1 MTARYYRKNTINNR
15 IIIIIRCRVI
25 GKNNNA
31 WRNVLREKKNTLY
44 IYIDLRLT
52 RFTCVSQ

>member
-25 GKNNNA
+25 GKNNA

-52 RFTCVSQ
+52 RFICVSQ